1 MAQPD
6 TSLPV
11 FVQISEAIMREIL
24 AGRLMVG
31 DKLPTEREMAKS
43 YQVAV
48 GTLRKAL
55 TLLEEKGV
63 LQRVQGSGNYI
74 RSSEGI
80 SSVYALF
87 RLEKIGGGGLP
98 TAELL
103 SLDLVKKPVDLPA
116 FGSSEQAY
124 RFRRLRHLDD
134 LAAALEEI
142 WLDAD
147 VAQDVRA
154 GQVSESLYKFYK
166 DRLGLIIS
174 GAEDRVSVAPVPD
187 WAHPA
192 FGPAPG
198 TPVAF
203 VERDTRDQNGRQIEY
218 SRTWVDPGVARYVAR
233 IK

>member
-1 MAQPD
+1 MAQPE

-24 AGRLMVG
+24 AGRLMIG

-43 YQVAV
+43 YDVAV

-63 LQRVQGSGNYI
+63 LDRVQGSGNYI

-103 SLDLVKKPVDLPA
+103 SLDKLEKPESLPE
-116 FGSSEQAY
+116 FGTSTEAY
-124 RFRRLRHLDD
+124 RFRRLRRLDD
-134 LAAALEEI
+134 AAAALEEI

-147 VAQDVRA
+147 VAFEVRA
-154 GQVSESLYKFYK
+154 EQVSESLYKFYK
-166 DRLGLIIS
+166 DKLGLMIS
-174 GAEDRVSVAPVPD
+174 GAEDRVSVGPVPD
-187 WAHPA
+187 WAPPA
-192 FGPAPG
+192 FAPDLG
-198 TPVAF
+198 VTVAF
-203 VERDTRDQNGRQIEY
+203 VERDTRDQSGRQIEY